1 MSSPF
6 PFPAFVL
13 QLLFTEWL
21 TLTDVAPL
29 LLSFGNQDQIL
40 EYLKISSKHC
50 TSTQIVNFCY
60 CSSPWESNLILE
72 LNWILK
78 YYNKLNKIGICGC
91 ILLHNELF
99 YNLLSK
105 MKISYLDIRIDDKYV
120 GEFHSKGFKVL
131 LTSQAKTLNELE
143 IVICGYLNSSLFRK
157 LNILENL
164 TKLTIEQNMSSE
176 YVYFYDFK
184 NLQNL
189 KKLVHLNLKGYQIS
203 FKSIESLFHS
213 FAFFTILETLS
224 LTNCCPKIFEN
235 NNLSWK
241 NLFHLKKLVRE
252 RVLLFYV
259 FRFSGKQFRELVNGN
274 HVVDRQY
281 YGLYFELLN
290 STNSQNYKS
299 YGDFSFF
306 EYLFGHGL
314 PGYFSNFQDIIYISN
329 DAVYIED

>member
-1 MSSPF
+1 
-6 PFPAFVL
+6 
-13 QLLFTEWL
+13 
-21 TLTDVAPL
+21 
-29 LLSFGNQDQIL
+29 
-40 EYLKISSKHC
+40 
-50 TSTQIVNFCY
+50 VNFCY

-224 LTNCCPKIFEN
+224 LTNCSPKIFEN

-241 NLFHLKKLVRE
+241 NLFHLKKLVSFDISIDHFGKLHME
-252 RVLLFYV
+252 VLEIICSMTNLIFLNLKNVHLPDIANDSFKKLEDNDQLESWVQAKITKAADY
-259 FRFSGKQFRELVNGN
+259 
-274 HVVDRQY
+274 
-281 YGLYFELLN
+281 LN
-290 STNSQNYKS
+290 SVTQ
-299 YGDFSFF
+299 
-306 EYLFGHGL
+306 YLKYQSVK
-314 PGYFSNFQDIIYISN
+314 PGMTDERLDYTLDK
-329 DAVYIED
+329 